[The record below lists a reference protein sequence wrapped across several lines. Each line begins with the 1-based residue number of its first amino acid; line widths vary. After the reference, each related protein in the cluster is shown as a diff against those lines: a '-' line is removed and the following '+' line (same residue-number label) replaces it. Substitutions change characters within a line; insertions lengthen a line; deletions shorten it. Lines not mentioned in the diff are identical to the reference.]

1 MEQVIDV
8 FEEPPSPSGFGGG
21 TKIPAVAG
29 QAVVR
34 KPIAEKEKNGN
45 GKKKSAVA

>member
-1 MEQVIDV
+1 MDV

-21 TKIPAVAG
+21 TKI
-29 QAVVR
+29 VVR

-45 GKKKSAVA
+45 GKRKAPATA